1 VEWLAARRV
10 EWLAVRPAES
20 PAVRPVESPA
30 VRPMPASVMVACLTG
45 DLLRVSLA
53 MVGFRSRV
61 RAFAKTVDALAP
73 ARFAS

>member
-1 VEWLAARRV
+1 
-10 EWLAVRPAES
+10 
-20 PAVRPVESPA
+20 
-30 VRPMPASVMVACLTG
+30 MPASVMVACLTG